1 MKKRKPEEEDWET
14 ASLEWIHLM
23 RRERQAERAGK
34 PVRPLSRQ
42 ESEKLAK
49 QFGLKLVRT
58 TTAGR

>member
-1 MKKRKPEEEDWET
+1 MKKHEGEAEKWET
-14 ASLEWIHLM
+14 PSLEWIHQV
-23 RRERQAERAGK
+23 RRMRQAERAGK
-34 PVRPLSRQ
+34 PMRPVSRQ